1 MVLHKWAVV
10 NKSAPPPLHLRPL
23 ARSLLHHSKLL
34 PAKYRVPFIIRPFI
48 RDRHLNELQHIENR
62 GLYKEE
68 LCIERSR
75 FPNFQ
80 STFVIQTDGSIN
92 EREMEITLPPIVI
105 LFHDRLTMH
114 RQRQLALAK
123 IGQTKRTHSWEA
135 VENSTTTEKNTS
147 GEEEEEEDDFGDVDD
162 DDSNSSPSSPTARH
176 RRMLCNALEFPYCVP
191 RMLRVR
197 NPVVDPLSAK
207 WMVGKEIH

>member
-1 MVLHKWAVV
+1 MVLNKWAVV
-10 NKSAPPPLHLRPL
+10 NKSAPPPRHLRPL

-34 PAKYRVPFIIRPFI
+34 PSSYRVPFIIRPFV

-68 LCIERSR
+68 LSIERAR

-123 IGQTKRTHSWEA
+123 IGQLKPTHSWEA
-135 VENSTTTEKNTS
+135 SESSTSTEKNTS
-147 GEEEEEEDDFGDVDD
+147 GDEEEEDPFSDAEDEDG
-162 DDSNSSPSSPTARH
+162 NSSPSSPTARG
-176 RRMLCNALEFPYCVP
+176 RRMVCNALEFPYCVP

-197 NPVVDPLSAK
+197 TPTLDPLSAK
-207 WMVGKEIH
+207 WMVGKEAH